1 MQEQLGAN
9 GCPIFIASVTLDL
22 FDQSKMFKWGVIL
35 DGPQGANFWGIPTE
49 VQDVNS
55 AERHRQ
61 FRLSG
66 SEAEPQVER
75 YYVTYGRRLG
85 ANKHFASGSACI
97 LPFGLPTRKRWKWF
111 SGIRLTAILPTT
123 APGLIR
129 RCP

>member
-66 SEAEPQVER
+66 SESEPQVER
-75 YYVTYGRRLG
+75 YYFTYGRRLG
-85 ANKHFASGSACI
+85 ANKHFASGSA
-97 LPFGLPTRKRWKWF
+97 K
-111 SGIRLTAILPTT
+111 
-123 APGLIR
+123 PGLHFAVWA
-129 RCP
+129 PNAQ